1 MKSKLIAQ
9 VLLSVLAVS
18 GTIATATTAEA
29 RPGTLVAA
37 NQTTVFRCV
46 GSGRNLATIA
56 KRGTRTTDPL
66 ILWQTT
72 EFGREFTP
80 SKRCQT
86 VSSRLTQA
94 VANNGGSLSNLLLTT
109 GTVNNLPVVC
119 FVNGRGRCN
128 SGNTLFTLDRKNAR
142 NPGAVLARLVNF
154 AENGAGQAVVSR
166 TQPAGEP
173 EQQYVS
179 LQDLVDRS
187 LGSDSEP
194 VKAQPNNRGI

>member
-9 VLLSVLAVS
+9 VLLSVLAVG
-18 GTIATATTAEA
+18 GTMATATTVQA
-29 RPGTLVAA
+29 RSAILIA
-37 NQTTVFRCV
+37 NQTTVFQCV
-46 GSGRNLATIA
+46 GSNRSLATIA
-56 KRGTRTTDPL
+56 KRGNRTTDPI

-72 EFGREFTP
+72 EFGSEFTP
-80 SKRCQT
+80 SQRCQA
-86 VSSRLTQA
+86 VSQRLTQA

-128 SGNTLFTLDRKNAR
+128 SGNILFTLDRKNAN
-142 NPGAVLARLVNF
+142 NPGAVLTRLVNF

-166 TQPAGEP
+166 TRPTGES

-187 LGSDSEP
+187 LNSAPAP
-194 VKAQPNNRGI
+194 VKAQPSNRGI

>member
-37 NQTTVFRCV
+37 NETTVFRCV

-56 KRGTRTTDPL
+56 KRGNRTTDP
-66 ILWQTT
+66 IFLWQTT

-80 SKRCQT
+80 NQRCQT

-109 GTVNNLPVVC
+109 GTINNLPVVC

-128 SGNTLFTLDRKNAR
+128 SGNILFTLDRKNAR

-154 AENGAGQAVVSR
+154 AENGAGEAVVSR
-166 TQPAGEP
+166 TRPTGEA

-187 LGSDSEP
+187 LNSGSEP
-194 VKAQPNNRGI
+194 VQAQPSNRGI

>member
-18 GTIATATTAEA
+18 GTIATATTAQAGPTILA
-29 RPGTLVAA
+29 RSE
-37 NQTTVFRCV
+37 TTVFRCV

-56 KRGTRTTDPL
+56 KRGSRITDPL

-80 SKRCQT
+80 SQRCQS

-128 SGNTLFTLDRKNAR
+128 SGNILFTLDRKNAR

-154 AENGAGQAVVSR
+154 AENGAGQAVTSR
-166 TQPAGEP
+166 ARPNAEP
-173 EQQYVS
+173 EQQYVP

-187 LGSDSEP
+187 LNSGSEP
-194 VKAQPNNRGI
+194 VQAEPGNRGI

>member
-1 MKSKLIAQ
+1 MKSKLIGQ

-18 GTIATATTAEA
+18 GTMATATTVQA
-29 RPGTLVAA
+29 RSATLVA
-37 NQTTVFRCV
+37 NETTIFQCV

-56 KRGTRTTDPL
+56 QRGNRTTDP
-66 ILWQTT
+66 IFLWQTT

-80 SKRCQT
+80 RQRCQT
-86 VSSRLTQA
+86 VSQRLTRA

-109 GTVNNLPVVC
+109 GTINNLPVVC

-128 SGNTLFTLDRKNAR
+128 SSNVLFTLDRKNAS
-142 NPGAVLARLVNF
+142 NPGAVLTRLVNF

-166 TQPAGEP
+166 TRPTGEP
-173 EQQYVS
+173 EQQYIS

-187 LGSDSEP
+187 LNSAPEP
-194 VKAQPNNRGI
+194 VTPQPSNRGI